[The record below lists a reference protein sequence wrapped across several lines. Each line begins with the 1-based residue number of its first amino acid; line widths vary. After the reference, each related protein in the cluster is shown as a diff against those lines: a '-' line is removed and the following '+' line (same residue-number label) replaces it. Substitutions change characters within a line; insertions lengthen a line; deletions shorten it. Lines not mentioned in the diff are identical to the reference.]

1 MCLHCNVETSHNR
14 LENSHE
20 RRVEAEE
27 LRRGKPLW
35 NHHHTRFSLLILFI
49 TQGFSVIIVV
59 ITAILIWWHNL
70 QKCWRSWLSGAQN
83 GGASLGATKV
93 QVSPI
98 ILILSWH
105 LSRLQLQKLIMALC
119 FIQGRHLKC
128 YSKSKLH
135 IHSGTVALIF
145 EKRPLEGL

>member
-1 MCLHCNVETSHNR
+1 MLKKLQYNFPKMWGVGIKGR
-14 LENSHE
+14 F
-20 RRVEAEE
+20 E
-27 LRRGKPLW
+27 LFRKFIRFGGAGHPLITI
-35 NHHHTRFSLLILFI
+35 HHTRFF
-49 TQGFSVIIVV
+49 IIVV